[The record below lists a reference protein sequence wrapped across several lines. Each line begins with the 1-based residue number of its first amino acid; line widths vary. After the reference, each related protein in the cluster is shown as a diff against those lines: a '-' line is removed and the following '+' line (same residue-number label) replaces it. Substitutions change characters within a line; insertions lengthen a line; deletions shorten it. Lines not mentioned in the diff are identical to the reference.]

1 MRPRRI
7 PEETTNRL
15 FTYLRPLMCLR
26 REGTDIVSS
35 QELAAMCDVHPA
47 VVRKDFSYV
56 GTLGTR
62 GVGYKVDELIEMI
75 RSMLRFDREVP
86 VAVVGVGH
94 IGEAVLEHTMFEFE
108 GFRIAMAFDS
118 DPERI
123 GRKVG
128 KVVIEIRRHTAR
140 HPRGAGVFGARRREE
155 TGQRWCQVHTLLR
168 AMRARDAGQH
178 QGDVCRSEPC
188 HGAARV
194 SLLLRGRT
202 QRIDRIAH
210 LIERRW
216 DVLKDFAT

>member
-128 KVVIEIRRHTAR
+128 KVVIEDAADLGERIRSEGIRLAILAVPESSAPAVAR
-140 HPRGAGVFGARRREE
+140 RLASAGVKSILSFAPCELAMPDNIKVTCVDLSLAMARLVYHSYFEE
-155 TGQRWCQVHTLLR
+155 ERNGSTG
-168 AMRARDAGQH
+168 
-178 QGDVCRSEPC
+178 S
-188 HGAARV
+188 
-194 SLLLRGRT
+194 RT
-202 QRIDRIAH
+202 
-210 LIERRW
+210 
-216 DVLKDFAT
+216 